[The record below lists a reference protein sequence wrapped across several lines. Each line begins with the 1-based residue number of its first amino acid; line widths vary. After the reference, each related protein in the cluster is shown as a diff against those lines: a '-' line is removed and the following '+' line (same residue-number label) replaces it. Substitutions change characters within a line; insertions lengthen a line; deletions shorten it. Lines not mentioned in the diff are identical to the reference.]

1 MFPPRAPFLRRGGA
15 DGERYGVSV
24 SDRAIEERERG
35 ARSTSAKP
43 ASPRVPFEAALL
55 PWRLEAAACVADVAP
70 WASNRVVGKRHYA
83 AGISF
88 GYLEVLDA
96 LAAENS
102 SQKVNLFEDF
112 TGRLDIG
119 GLLGS
124 AETAMYLYDVKPGDS
139 FPYHYEYVEEWLL
152 VLDGA
157 VAVRTSEGERELQRG
172 DLVRYPPGPEG
183 AHQITNRS
191 DTTARVLLFSK
202 AAVPAVAVYPDTDT
216 IGVWP
221 DDDTEYYFKRDT
233 AVSRDDD

>member
-1 MFPPRAPFLRRGGA
+1 VFPPRASFTERKRGCERYASRTGAIDERRRGGRSRSA
-15 DGERYGVSV
+15 NPGTAQGSLRSCA
-24 SDRAIEERERG
+24 SPLA
-35 ARSTSAKP
+35 ARSCGVCRRRRALGIKP
-43 ASPRVPFEAALL
+43 RRGQKAL
-55 PWRLEAAACVADVAP
+55 RL
-70 WASNRVVGKRHYA
+70 RHLLRLS
-83 AGISF
+83 GS
-88 GYLEVLDA
+88 LRR

-124 AETAMYLYDVKPGDS
+124 AETAMYLYDVKPGNS

-157 VAVRTSEGERELQRG
+157 VAIRTSEGERELGRG

-221 DDDTEYYFKRDT
+221 DDDTEYYFKRDS

>member
-1 MFPPRAPFLRRGGA
+1 
-15 DGERYGVSV
+15 
-24 SDRAIEERERG
+24 
-35 ARSTSAKP
+35 
-43 ASPRVPFEAALL
+43 
-55 PWRLEAAACVADVAP
+55 
-70 WASNRVVGKRHYA
+70 
-83 AGISF
+83 
-88 GYLEVLDA
+88 
-96 LAAENS
+96 
-102 SQKVNLFEDF
+102 VNLFEDF

-124 AETAMYLYDVKPGDS
+124 PETAMYLYNVEPGGS

-157 VAVRTSEGERELQRG
+157 VAVRTPRGERELERG

-191 DTTARVLLFSK
+191 DATARLLLFSK
-202 AAVPAVAVYPDTDT
+202 AAVPAVSVYPDTDT

-233 AVSRDDD
+233 AVSRDVD

>member
-1 MFPPRAPFLRRGGA
+1 MRALERRVHSGWHLLRLSGSLGR
-15 DGERYGVSV
+15 
-24 SDRAIEERERG
+24 
-35 ARSTSAKP
+35 
-43 ASPRVPFEAALL
+43 
-55 PWRLEAAACVADVAP
+55 
-70 WASNRVVGKRHYA
+70 
-83 AGISF
+83 
-88 GYLEVLDA
+88 

-102 SQKVNLFEDF
+102 SQKVNLFEVV
-112 TGRLDIG
+112 
-119 GLLGS
+119 LG
-124 AETAMYLYDVKPGDS
+124 
-139 FPYHYEYVEEWLL
+139 
-152 VLDGA
+152 GA